1 MNKAEN
7 NNKEVEENKEIP
19 LEESEVSETENP
31 IISIEKERDEWKD
44 KFVRLYSEYE
54 NFRKRTAKEKN
65 RYFKNYDSKC
75 NERSFICLG

>member
-44 KFVRLYSEYE
+44 NLFVCTQNMKISE
-54 NFRKRTAKEKN
+54 KELLK
-65 RYFKNYDSKC
+65 KK
-75 NERSFICLG
+75 